1 MTFVGSYTIDPKD
14 YPFQKII
21 DEQKELD
28 TDELRYTIKPVIRV
42 IDKDFKGEEHKFCDK
57 EQLCPLGKYKRSKM
71 TVEAEKRG
79 FTSGIEMMEADKKAE
94 EEAKNIAGQALGK
107 EVDDLRQYKTLSE
120 ERFEKMGRLI
130 ADQNKMMEFLMAKL
144 K

>member
-1 MTFVGSYTIDPKD
+1 
-14 YPFQKII
+14 
-21 DEQKELD
+21 
-28 TDELRYTIKPVIRV
+28 
-42 IDKDFKGEEHKFCDK
+42 
-57 EQLCPLGKYKRSKM
+57 
-71 TVEAEKRG
+71 
-79 FTSGIEMMEADKKAE
+79 MMEADKKAE